1 MTQYRSADT
10 KMAAMKEAVRL
21 GRPDIAVDILSDHPS
36 VRAYIRSP
44 NSKPGVQVDWTKPFP
59 EGTKYIVYVDTY
71 GGPGQT
77 KPPVF
82 YVIPATAF
90 KAIVKKVSGVD
101 KNGKLRRPR
110 PVNPGS
116 HHCCILPEDVV
127 KYLGS
132 WELVPPLDIAGFQRE
147 GAA

>member
-1 MTQYRSADT
+1 MTQHRSVDT
-10 KMAAMKEAVRL
+10 KMATMKEAVAV

-71 GGPGQT
+71 GGPGKT

-82 YVIPATAF
+82 YIIPAKAY
-90 KAIVKKVSGVD
+90 KAIVRKVSGVD
-101 KNGKLRRPR
+101 KNGVLPRPR
-110 PVNPGS
+110 PVNPDS
-116 HHCCILPEDVV
+116 HHCC
-127 KYLGS
+127 K
-132 WELVPPLDIAGFQRE
+132 PLTSATVRRLSMSQN
-147 GAA
+147 